1 MVKCAINIVETQ
13 SLFCDKYAI
22 DQNAIIRVSGF
33 SKFKTSQDADPFF
46 YKLKRLYKYC
56 HWSLNILPLLY

>member
-56 HWSLNILPLLY
+56 H